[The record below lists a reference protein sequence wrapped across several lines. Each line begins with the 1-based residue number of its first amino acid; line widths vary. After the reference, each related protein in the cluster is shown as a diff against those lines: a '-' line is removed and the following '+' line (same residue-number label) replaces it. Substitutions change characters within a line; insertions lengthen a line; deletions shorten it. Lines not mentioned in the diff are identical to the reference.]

1 MSAQQLTHMGFK
13 VIITFI
19 GLGNLFHLRDLNY
32 GQDLHVKYQ
41 RETNTL
47 LEEIKSTQL
56 TLARIR

>member
-1 MSAQQLTHMGFK
+1 MGFK